1 MRPRTI
7 PSFVAR
13 RPGMVRAQRGVVL
26 YVAIV
31 MVVAMMLVG
40 VGMLRSVGSGGAVAG
55 NLAFKQNATL
65 AAERGVEKAI
75 RYLTSVS
82 STTLES
88 DQTANGYFA
97 TWRAGSFDPLTFDW
111 DAAGVQLAT
120 GDDGTGN
127 KVRWVMH
134 RLCSQ
139 TGSASPGGAQEC
151 ARHGTTATGIGGGI
165 SAGVEQ
171 RILYR
176 VTSRVDGPRNTVSYV
191 QVVVY

>member
-1 MRPRTI
+1 M
-7 PSFVAR
+7 
-13 RPGMVRAQRGVVL
+13 GRAQRGVVL

-40 VGMLRSVGSGGAVAG
+40 VGMLRSVSGGVAVAG

-65 AAERGVEKAI
+65 AGERGVEQAI
-75 RYLTSVS
+75 RYLTSVGAS
-82 STTLES
+82 TLEA
-88 DQTANGYFA
+88 DQTASGYFA
-97 TWRAGSFDPLTFDW
+97 SWHSADFDPLTFDW
-111 DAAGVQLAT
+111 DAAGVQQAT
-120 GDDGTGN
+120 GNDGTGN
-127 KVRWVMH
+127 RVRWVMH
-134 RLCSQ
+134 RLCTQ
-139 TGSASPGGAQEC
+139 VGSASTGGTQEC
-151 ARHGTTATGIGGGI
+151 ARQGTTATGIGGSGI